1 MHKPCN
7 EMTPHEILADSL
19 EMLLSLMGNVQSYM
33 RQFDEPEIQVHAET
47 LDKMA
52 DMVQRWRDEYTSGR
66 WRMSE
71 RGKKGIKENERMIV
85 LNYRDDGPLSIC
97 GQDSAITTP
106 RNLLYIVDSMEEAR
120 ELHEKMEA
128 ITSRKNPRAEF
139 VWDDYLRE
147 IIDKRKDKR
156 KDKGE

>member
-1 MHKPCN
+1 
-7 EMTPHEILADSL
+7 
-19 EMLLSLMGNVQSYM
+19 
-33 RQFDEPEIQVHAET
+33 
-47 LDKMA
+47 
-52 DMVQRWRDEYTSGR
+52 
-66 WRMSE
+66 
-71 RGKKGIKENERMIV
+71 MII
-85 LNYRDDGPLSIC
+85 LNYRDDGPLGIC